1 MMKRLLTCNALMLLL
16 GTMLVSAQT
25 VSAQSGPDI
34 CEAARNGEAIPGY
47 EVVYGRG
54 GSGNQVVLG
63 DDGDNDLRGG
73 SGNDIL
79 CGFGG
84 DDVLR
89 GNSGNDILV
98 DGETNKG
105 GSGNDAEIQGG
116 SSQGGRSGGGGGVD
130 TSACND
136 GNWQY
141 LAPAGDATNAFD
153 NETDCVAYITDVGTP
168 ADLQVAP
175 TTCPNFASLA
185 TAESPTVAFT
195 SEVECIAYIDGGG
208 TPVDLQVAPTTCPNY
223 ASLATAET
231 PTVAFTSEAEC
242 VAYIDG
248 GNIPVELVVVT
259 CPDWASLATAEAPTV
274 AFTSEANCVAYLFGG
289 GIPVD
294 LQIVPTT
301 CPTFASLATAETPT
315 VAFTSEAECV
325 AYIDG
330 GSTPVDLQVAPTTC
344 PDFVSLATAETPTV
358 AFASEAECIVYID
371 GGGTTVLVEIVVVTC
386 PDFASLTT
394 SETPTVAFTS
404 EAECVAYITGG
415 GTPVDLQ
422 VVAEPRVALTVVG
435 IVGTRCV
442 VQVSVSDFPAN
453 GFFYGNVET
462 ISQVN
467 ELSFSITTDEN
478 GTGSVEP
485 GLLVPGEYNA
495 VVVSNGFSY
504 PSGGVDIA
512 CEPPSMSLT
521 FNPTSDFGYCRPRLH
536 LSNFEP
542 NTTYTAQYQSRT
554 GPRDTTIATFSP
566 VTITTDD
573 MGNASRNIASFGK
586 DNDIRLS
593 IGANSTG
600 WTYVGC

>member
-248 GNIPVELVVVT
+248 G
-259 CPDWASLATAEAPTV
+259 
-274 AFTSEANCVAYLFGG
+274 
-289 GIPVD
+289 
-294 LQIVPTT
+294 
-301 CPTFASLATAETPT
+301 
-315 VAFTSEAECV
+315 
-325 AYIDG
+325 
-330 GSTPVDLQVAPTTC
+330 
-344 PDFVSLATAETPTV
+344 
-358 AFASEAECIVYID
+358 
-371 GGGTTVLVEIVVVTC
+371 GTTVLVEIVVVTC

-504 PSGGVDIA
+504 QSGGVDIA

-542 NTTYTAQYQSRT
+542 NTTYTVQYQSRT